1 MTKKP
6 LSHLRD
12 DFSDLSPL
20 DLQFRRSEKT
30 EKLFAALIKVKQD
43 IGTEIVVHDSV
54 NPHFRNRFASLNACL
69 ELINPH
75 LYENGLFLSQWPTGT
90 HLINHLSHTSGQF
103 VESAYKLNPVKND
116 PQGVGSAITY
126 SRRYS
131 ICAIFSFSGGEDDDG
146 EMAQGES
153 PPKSARSGNSGN
165 GNNAPRKDSPAAKL
179 SASLDEEYSGTP
191 KQIVDAVWKKHDFKT
206 KADYDSFL
214 QDGWQKL
221 LRNFDAEHRKEI
233 AKEFSVRQTTLKS

>member
-1 MTKKP
+1 
-6 LSHLRD
+6 LHLRNE
-12 DFSDLSPL
+12 FSEVSPL
-20 DLQFRRSEKT
+20 DLQFRRSDKT

-43 IGTEIVVHDSV
+43 IGAEIVIHDSV
-54 NPHFRNRFASLNACL
+54 NPHFRNRFASLQACL

-131 ICAIFSFSGGEDDDG
+131 ICSIFSFSGGEDDDG

-153 PPKSARSGNSGN
+153 PPKAAARAGSPAKGS
-165 GNNAPRKDSPAAKL
+165 NNPPRKDSPAAKL
-179 SASLDEEYSGTP
+179 SVSLDQEYSGTP
-191 KQIVDAVWKKHDFKT
+191 KEIVDAVWKKYDFKT
-206 KADYDSFL
+206 KADYDSFM

-221 LRNFDAEHRKEI
+221 LRNFDADHRKEI
-233 AKEFSVRQTTLKS
+233 AKEFSVRQTKLES